1 MVSRSFFIYTLKKYN
16 LKLQIKVFSFSQGI
30 DIKNKASANSKQRNL
45 LGRNFYFTL
54 VIFVFGFLAAKY
66 CNYSRN

>member
-30 DIKNKASANSKQRNL
+30 DIKNKASANSKQSNL
-45 LGRNFYFTL
+45 LGRNFIKLLFHIGDFCFWISCCKML
-54 VIFVFGFLAAKY
+54 
-66 CNYSRN
+66 